1 MMKCA
6 SIFKKFLC
14 LIALLFPYVAFSQ
27 KNVSTYNNEIEISAP
42 VSVTL
47 SNGFHVPL
55 GSTLRVFTSGLS
67 YVNCVPLS
75 ASVSNNQNY
84 ILTRTF
90 KKAGVTNDNLNSS
103 RLICDENRTIQYIDG
118 LGRVIQSVSVQG
130 SPNLSDL
137 IQPFSYDAMG
147 RANINYQM
155 YTAGGING
163 SYRSDALIDGA
174 GLTSYYANPPTGI
187 KNSAAPFSVSVFEQN
202 PLGRIVE
209 TGAQGIDWQPV
220 PNSSSGHT
228 HKNEYGFNTGQE
240 VRKWTTT
247 SLLNSAS
254 SVGFYSEGAL
264 SKKISKDENWISGN
278 KGVIEEFSDFQGQI
292 VLRRVWESDT
302 ISLSTYYVYDEL
314 GKLRY
319 VLPPAVNENGLLETA
334 NTYSFN
340 ENDTV
345 FKNYIY
351 ASHYDDQNRL
361 VEKAIPGKGWEH
373 MVYNKKDQL
382 VLSQDEKQRSLGE
395 WIYFKYDVFGREV
408 VSGILSSSQLRAA
421 MQNMVNNQS
430 VLWESRINSDQGYS
444 NNAYPQNTANYLSI
458 KYYDDYIFPG
468 NTYGGATNGQADGV
482 FIKTLLTGQKLSI
495 IGSTSM
501 LLSVNYYDLDGRVV
515 QIKKQS
521 HIGDDIVDKNWNFN
535 NELIETLR
543 THNGHGVQT
552 KIKTKTEFDHMGRV
566 LATKK
571 SINDQDELFLNK
583 MEYNDIGQ
591 LLKKK
596 LHSVDGTTFGQQID
610 YAYNERGWITGIND
624 PTQLDPSRV
633 FGMAITYAANADTYN
648 GNIAALT
655 WRTQVPSGYALND
668 GIQGFN
674 YQYDK
679 LNRLTKGSYVSTGKN
694 DFFNEEISYD
704 VMGNIVTLKRNGN
717 SASSY
722 INDMVFNYRAN
733 GQPGNQLWGVVDNGT
748 AAQGS
753 NYNYDVNGNQTV
765 NSRIGVTDI
774 AYNYLNLPQ
783 VITRA
788 ATGEAL
794 TMTYDAGGKKL
805 RKSLGTQ
812 ITDYVD
818 GIQYNGNNIDF
829 VMTEEGRAIPGAPYT
844 YQYFLKDHLGNTR
857 LTVGQDG
864 SILQVQDYYP
874 FGLNMNAN
882 NTVTPSPVNQFKFN
896 GKEELSEFGAG
907 QLDFS
912 SRYYDPLIGRF
923 SGIDRLAS
931 SYTYKSPYDYAE
943 NRPVNGIDLDGLEWF
958 ATYDKQGNVFISVNT
973 NFSFEVAS
981 LLPKNVTI
989 KDYQT
994 AINNSF
1000 NDMLRASSG
1009 GKVSGTV
1016 SYTATG
1022 VEAKGVVI
1030 PQLTIKPFNAAD
1042 DGTYP
1047 VGGETSDNF
1056 SKVNIFDLNGNI
1068 KSPSRLAWDAIH
1080 EILHTLRLDHPFEKT
1095 QTADTKLNHMGF
1107 GQNYSTTET
1116 TSPGIY
1122 FNVMNYK
1129 STTINGVTLE
1139 RLWKDNTIRTLT
1151 QGQIDYLLQEIKNQ
1165 SQGYGTYGPQYLN
1178 YWNKW
1183 PGTDVFQFK

>member
-47 SNGFHVPL
+47 SNGFHAPL

-174 GLTSYYANPPTGI
+174 GLKSYYANPPTGI

-254 SVGFYSEGAL
+254 SVGFYSAGAL

-421 MQNMVNNQS
+421 MQNTVNNQS

-794 TMTYDAGGKKL
+794 TTTYDAGGKKL

-812 ITDYVD
+812 ITDYID

-857 LTVGQDG
+857 STVGQDG

-882 NTVTPSPVNQFKFN
+882 NTVTPSPANQFKFN

-923 SGIDRLAS
+923 SGIDRLATG
-931 SYTYKSPYDYAE
+931 YAYKSPYDYAE
-943 NRPVNGIDLDGLEWF
+943 NRPVNGIDLDGLEW
-958 ATYDKQGNVFISVNT
+958 TSTVDKQGNSYIKVNT
-973 NFSFEVAS
+973 NFSFEGS
-981 LLPKNVTI
+981 ELLPDGITM
-989 KDYQT
+989 KDYQN
-994 AINNSF
+994 AINSTFDLMFQTSSKGNVHGLISF
-1000 NDMLRASSG
+1000 DG
-1009 GKVSGTV
+1009 GDEKSL
-1016 SYTATG
+1016 G
-1022 VEAKGVVI
+1022 VFVPKLSIYAAKLDPNEKISIAGLQGPGI
-1030 PQLTIKPFNAAD
+1030 ANINLYNKNGTIKTP
-1042 DGTYP
+1042 TQ
-1047 VGGETSDNF
+1047 
-1056 SKVNIFDLNGNI
+1056 
-1068 KSPSRLAWDAIH
+1068 LAWDVAH
-1080 EILHTLRLDHPFEKT
+1080 EILHTIRLDHPFERT
-1095 QTADTKLNHMGF
+1095 QTTDTKLSIASGKD
-1107 GQNYSTTET
+1107 NYSSDSET
-1116 TSPGIY
+1116 DPRIGYNI
-1122 FNVMNYK
+1122 MNYPMLYIDGK
-1129 STTINGVTLE
+1129 RLGD
-1139 RLWKDNTIRTLT
+1139 LWKDIKTLELTPQQIEFIYREIGLQQQGMGTIRA
-1151 QGQIDYLLQEIKNQ
+1151 DYM
-1165 SQGYGTYGPQYLN
+1165 QY
-1178 YWNKW
+1178 WGDF
-1183 PGTDVFQFK
+1183 PGTPVIKK

>member
-14 LIALLFPYVAFSQ
+14 LIVLLFPYVAFSQ
-27 KNVSTYNNEIEISAP
+27 KNVPSYNGESEISAP

-47 SNGFHVPL
+47 SNGFHAPL
-55 GSTLRVFTSGLS
+55 GSTLRVFTTGLS

-90 KKAGVTNDNLNSS
+90 KKPGVTNSNLNSN
-103 RLICDENRTIQYIDG
+103 RLICDENQTIQYIDG

-147 RANINYQM
+147 RTNISYQM

-163 SYRSDALIDGA
+163 SYRSDALTDGA
-174 GLTSYYANPPTGI
+174 GLKNYYINPPTGV

-202 PLGRIVE
+202 PLGRTVE
-209 TGAQGIDWQPV
+209 VGAQGVDWQPI

-228 HKNEYGFNTGQE
+228 YKNEYGFNTDQE

-254 SVGFYSEGAL
+254 SIGFYPAGAL
-264 SKKISKDENWISGN
+264 SKKISKDENWVSGN
-278 KGVIEEFSDFQGQI
+278 KGVIEEFSDFEGQI

-302 ISLSTYYVYDEL
+302 ESLSTYYVYDEL

-340 ENDTV
+340 ENDDV
-345 FKNYIY
+345 FQNYIY

-382 VLSQDEKQRSLGE
+382 VLSQDEKQRSLAE
-395 WIYFKYDVFGREV
+395 WTYFKYDVFGREV
-408 VSGILSSSQLRAA
+408 VSGILSSSQLRVA
-421 MQNMVNNQS
+421 MQNTVNNQS

-458 KYYDDYIFPG
+458 KYYDDYSFPG
-468 NTYGGATNGQADGV
+468 NIYGGATDGQADGV
-482 FIKTLLTGQKLSI
+482 FIKTLLTAQKLSI

-515 QIKKQS
+515 QIKKQNQ
-521 HIGDDIVDKNWNFN
+521 IGDDIVDKNWNFN

-571 SINDQDELFLNK
+571 SINGQDELFLNK

-591 LLKKK
+591 LLRKK
-596 LHSVDGTTFGQQID
+596 LHSVDGTTFVQQID

-648 GNIAALT
+648 GNIASLT
-655 WRTQVPSGYALND
+655 WRTQVPPGYSLND

-694 DFFNEEISYD
+694 DFFNEEIGYD
-704 VMGNIVTLKRNGN
+704 VMGNIVTLRRNGN

-733 GQPGNQLWGVVDNGT
+733 GQPGNRLWGVVDNGT

-753 NYNYDVNGNQTV
+753 NYNYDVNGNQTL

-783 VITRA
+783 AITRG
-788 ATGEAL
+788 ATGEVL
-794 TMTYDAGGKKL
+794 TMMYDAEGKRL
-805 RKSLGTQ
+805 RKSLGSQ

-829 VMTEEGRAIPGAPYT
+829 IMTEEGRAIPGTPYI

-857 LTVGQDG
+857 STVGQDG

-943 NRPVNGIDLDGLEWF
+943 NRPVNGIDLDGLEWL
-958 ATYDKQGNVFISVNT
+958 ATVDKQGNSYIKVNT
-973 NFSFEVAS
+973 NFSFDES
-981 LLPKNVTI
+981 GLLPDGLTT
-989 KDYQT
+989 KDYQS
-994 AINNSF
+994 AMNSAF
-1000 NDMLRASSG
+1000 DLMFQTSTK
-1009 GKVSGTV
+1009 GKVHGLMSFEGGNEK
-1016 SYTATG
+1016 ALG
-1022 VEAKGVVI
+1022 VFVPLLSIYAEKLDPNEKTSIYGLQGPGVANVN
-1030 PQLTIKPFNAAD
+1030 LYNKNGTIKTP
-1042 DGTYP
+1042 TQ
-1047 VGGETSDNF
+1047 
-1056 SKVNIFDLNGNI
+1056 
-1068 KSPSRLAWDAIH
+1068 LAWDVVH
-1080 EILHTLRLDHPFEKT
+1080 EILHTLRLDHPFENT
-1095 QTADTKLNHMGF
+1095 QTADTKLNIASGKN
-1107 GQNYSTTET
+1107 NYSSTPET
-1116 TSPGIY
+1116 DPRIDY
-1122 FNVMNYK
+1122 NIMNYPMLSIDGK
-1129 STTINGVTLE
+1129 RLGD
-1139 RLWKDNTIRTLT
+1139 LWKDIKTLELTPQQIEFIYREIGLQQQGMGTIRA
-1151 QGQIDYLLQEIKNQ
+1151 DYEQ
-1165 SQGYGTYGPQYLN
+1165 
-1178 YWNKW
+1178 YWNNF
-1183 PGTDVFQFK
+1183 PGTPVIKK